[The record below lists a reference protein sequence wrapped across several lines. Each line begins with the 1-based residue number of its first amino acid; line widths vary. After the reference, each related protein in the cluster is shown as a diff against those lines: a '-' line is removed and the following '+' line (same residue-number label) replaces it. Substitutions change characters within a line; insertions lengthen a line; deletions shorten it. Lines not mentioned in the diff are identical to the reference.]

1 MTFVCIGALTR
12 DVSCLEEKE
21 KRFCGTAGPPF
32 WLNRNKILDVV
43 LHASASSRA
52 SVQIGKRP
60 SAAAYSRRAQLP
72 SRRTLGGLSDRVRH
86 RGNITVLRRTKE
98 MFTPHGRVKSSDAFR
113 VRRLN
118 RRKLRSKAAVAK
130 VYTHCKTTI
139 TSQFVISLHLCSDLG
154 CWLIACYAVSFGCIG
169 WI

>member
-1 MTFVCIGALTR
+1 MTSVCIGALTR

-72 SRRTLGGLSDRVRH
+72 SRRAQLPSRRTLGGLSDRVRH

-118 RRKLRSKAAVAK
+118 RPVCGTTTRKAGSGERRASVAK
-130 VYTHCKTTI
+130 SSPRPLDCYDLQC
-139 TSQFVISLHLCSDLG
+139 CSDV
-154 CWLIACYAVSFGCIG
+154 AE
-169 WI
+169 